1 MEILLINPDSVW
13 AERIAARLRAI
24 GARVSVAE
32 NWRSAEAMLD
42 QAWPNIVILEDR
54 ILEHEAAAM
63 VAALRRGDRLPLMVP
78 TDFAPLGADP
88 VRVTLRGEDA
98 LRRLESL
105 VMRLQ
110 GAFTSAAQQAIRV
123 GKLTI
128 DTARK
133 EVVFGARRVPLPPHQ
148 FNLLLYLALN
158 VGRVVE
164 QRELVRE
171 VWGYAG
177 SDNEARELVKAHVRQ
192 IRRKLGWTDETDS
205 YLHSVRGFGYML
217 SPPERDKRQPKKSP
231 PA

>member
-1 MEILLINPDSVW
+1 MEILLVNPDPMW
-13 AERIAARLRAI
+13 AERIAGRLRAV

-32 NWRSAEAMLD
+32 NWRSAEAMLN
-42 QAWPNIVILEDR
+42 QSWPNIVIVEDR

-63 VAALRRGDRLPLMVP
+63 VASLRRGDWLPLIVP
-78 TDFAPLGADP
+78 TDFAPLGAQSE
-88 VRVTLRGEDA
+88 RVTVRGEDA
-98 LRRLESL
+98 LRRLEGL
-105 VMRLQ
+105 VMRLH
-110 GAFTSAAQQAIRV
+110 GAFSSAAQQAIRV
-123 GKLTI
+123 GKLTV

-148 FNLLLYLALN
+148 FNLLLYMALN
-158 VGRVVE
+158 AGRVVE

-192 IRRKLGWTDETDS
+192 IRRKLGWTDETDN
-205 YLHSVRGFGYML
+205 YLQSVRGFGYIL
-217 SPPERDKRQPKKSP
+217 SPPERDKRPLKKSP